1 MLKTEGR
8 GLNGSYNRTSPGPA
22 SLRSGGTS
30 PCFEVGRPKYN
41 KIHNKN
47 FTKKSTPVSVPEGKG
62 WAAQC
67 PGLFDFKDR
76 QMTHRGTPSGCPSAV
91 RITTNHEIPQARLC
105 PKSSSDYPHISK
117 ERRTGYQRDKSSL
130 RSWDGQG
137 FGPPTPGDDTP
148 KNGGGG
154 RGIHRHV
161 RSFTREGLA
170 DGRPDLAPPTHD
182 PSQGPVLQPDRMWAY
197 DEPRR
202 SPRAGF
208 LKTSDPVSFPQMMVF
223 RLAYNVNRQKIYLGF
238 ICTTYQYT
246 SLNFGRN
253 IMLRRFLKNL
263 CGVTCAAHGTLSNL
277 R

>member
-1 MLKTEGR
+1 VGGPGADSKQMQHCSAGAGVRSMLKTEGR

-154 RGIHRHV
+154 GEYTGTSVPLPEKVWR
-161 RSFTREGLA
+161 T
-170 DGRPDLAPPTHD
+170 DGPTW
-182 PSQGPVLQPDRMWAY
+182 PLQPMTQAKGRCSNPTGCGLTM
-197 DEPRR
+197 
-202 SPRAGF
+202 SRAGH
-208 LKTSDPVSFPQMMVF
+208 PAQVF
-223 RLAYNVNRQKIYLGF
+223 
-238 ICTTYQYT
+238 
-246 SLNFGRN
+246 
-253 IMLRRFLKNL
+253 
-263 CGVTCAAHGTLSNL
+263 
-277 R
+277 